1 MNKLFLII
9 LGIALPITIFLATVE
24 MVSFDEKYFEKTY
37 IENDVVSDTKLGK
50 DELMKVT
57 NELLAYLKGK
67 NNKLYLQK
75 YFNENEILHLEDV
88 RYLFKVGFLIK
99 NVSLFLLLSS
109 IIYLIYRDPIEIS
122 IIVKSVNKSALISF
136 IVLGICLTLSLID
149 FNKNFTYFHL
159 ILFDNDLWLLDPNT
173 DLMIQMM
180 PETFFIS
187 AFREIVLLFF
197 AFMSTIVM
205 AVNIFKVRLNGKNGN
220 RFINKG

>member
-67 NNKLYLQK
+67 NNKSYLQK

-99 NVSLFLLLSS
+99 NVSLFLMLSS
-109 IIYLIYRDPIEIS
+109 IIYLIYRAPIKIS
-122 IIVKSVNKSALISF
+122 KIVKSVNKSALISF

>member
-67 NNKLYLQK
+67 NNKSYLQK

-99 NVSLFLLLSS
+99 NVSLFLMLSS
-109 IIYLIYRDPIEIS
+109 IIYLIYRDPIKIS
-122 IIVKSVNKSALISF
+122 KIVKSVNKSALISF

>member
-67 NNKLYLQK
+67 NNKSYLQK

-109 IIYLIYRDPIEIS
+109 IIYLIYRDPIKIS
-122 IIVKSVNKSALISF
+122 KITKSVNKSALISF